1 MMNLVQRLGCSLI
14 CFMETVGALYYM
26 YSSDPP
32 PSKEHAKLGNVKA
45 KDEEH
50 LQRIEKKLDNLVT
63 RFARE
68 LKSTNIRLEK
78 IKSRYEAVV

>member
-1 MMNLVQRLGCSLI
+1 
-14 CFMETVGALYYM
+14 METIGAIYYL

-32 PSKEHAKLGNVKA
+32 PSKEHAKLGGGKA

-78 IKSRYEAVV
+78 IKARYEAVVQ